1 MLPARG
7 YTFIGLNVVRFLSVV
22 ALLLVFASSLVG
34 MVHDIQAVNHF
45 NTDKSSQASAGG
57 FNATIASTMDE
68 DYIYDSTVPN
78 QAAGPFWAVL
88 NRLLIIGQT
97 IVLLLSEFGFPAR
110 LFQKFFPVLGKDF
123 GLGPLGLIQ
132 CLIGAAI
139 LSHYVDH
146 FNLVSAFFLFSIGCL
161 NILIGLIWR
170 ESGRA
175 KRSVTSW
182 RETTKDVLP
191 KNARDLR
198 PAMLSSPPPPSFHS
212 LPKGVDEKAS
222 YDSEASV
229 NRVGYGFGRQGEKA
243 AANRGFLITRPVEA
257 LPRYVPK
264 ATTNPFAAIRH
275 SNPFSPSARH

>member
-1 MLPARG
+1 MMLPARG
-7 YTFIGLNVVRFLSVV
+7 YMFIGLNVVRFLSVV
-22 ALLLVFASSLVG
+22 ALLLVFASNLVG
-34 MVHDIQAVNHF
+34 MVHDIQAVNRF
-45 NTDKSSQASAGG
+45 VTDRSSNASPDG
-57 FNATIASTMDE
+57 FNATIASTMDQ

-88 NRLLIIGQT
+88 NRLLIMGQT
-97 IVLLLSEFGFPAR
+97 IVLLLSEFGFPTR
-110 LFQKFFPVLGKDF
+110 FFQKFFPILGKDF

-139 LSHYVDH
+139 LSHHVDH
-146 FNLVSAFFLFSIGCL
+146 FSLVSAFFLFSIGCL

-191 KNARDLR
+191 KVRDLR
-198 PAMLSSPPPPSFHS
+198 PTMISSPPPPSFHS
-212 LPKGVDEKAS
+212 LSKSVDEKDS

-243 AANRGFLITRPVEA
+243 AANRGYLITRPVEA

-264 ATTNPFAAIRH
+264 ATSNPFAARR
-275 SNPFSPSARH
+275 SNPFSPNHQQG